1 MKIIS
6 FVRVLKFGL
15 NNFYR
20 NIWLSLATTLVM
32 ILTLFTVSSLLIL
45 SIIGTS
51 ALVIVKD
58 RVDISIYLNPEVKEN
73 KISELKNIL
82 RAMPE
87 VKSVEFISKEDALEL
102 FKEKH
107 QDDSLIISSIN
118 ELDKNPLQATFVIKA
133 RYPEDY
139 SIISNSLKTAEYK
152 DIIEKITF
160 EDNKSII
167 DKINSTTDFIEKTG
181 IIASLVFSF
190 ITIIFMFNTIRLA
203 IYSQKDEIKVMR
215 LIGAKNLFIR
225 APFFIEG
232 IIYALIASI
241 LSSVVLYF
249 LLRYSSPYII
259 EFIGN
264 DQLDIISLTNKNIL
278 YLVLL
283 QLGLGIALSF
293 ISTFIA
299 IRKYLKI

>member
-203 IYSQKDEIKVMR
+203 IYSQKDEIK
-215 LIGAKNLFIR
+215 A
-225 APFFIEG
+225 
-232 IIYALIASI
+232 
-241 LSSVVLYF
+241 
-249 LLRYSSPYII
+249 
-259 EFIGN
+259 
-264 DQLDIISLTNKNIL
+264 
-278 YLVLL
+278 
-283 QLGLGIALSF
+283 
-293 ISTFIA
+293 
-299 IRKYLKI
+299 